1 MHLTRE
7 LFVQNITY
15 HIKKQHILNQV
26 SMAIKRGE
34 IVGLLGP
41 NGAGKTSLF
50 QIISGLVMGHQGHIK
65 LDNHLITY
73 NPIHHRAQ
81 QGIAYLPQDTSI
93 FRGLSVE
100 KNIWAALE
108 SLKHHSYESRREKL
122 DTLLKKFNLLHLRN
136 RQATLLSG
144 GECRRVEIARCLAL
158 DPNFILLD
166 EPFTGLDPMAIQSTK
181 NQIRLLAK
189 DNIGIL
195 ITDHNVS
202 DTLNICDK
210 IYILHQGRILTQGKP
225 DEITQHPLVRKIYLG
240 TT

>member
-1 MHLTRE
+1 MHVTSE
-7 LFVQNITY
+7 LVVQNISY
-15 HIKKQHILNQV
+15 HIKKQHILDQV
-26 SMAIKRGE
+26 SIDIKRGE

-50 QIISGLVMGHQGHIK
+50 RIISGLIMQHQGHIK
-65 LDNHLITY
+65 LNDLNITH

-81 QGIAYLPQDTSI
+81 QGIAYLPQDISI

-108 SLKHHSYESRREKL
+108 CLKHCSHQTKREKL
-122 DTLLKKFNLLHLRN
+122 DTLLKQFNLLNLRN
-136 RQATLLSG
+136 RQASVLSG

-158 DPNFILLD
+158 NPNFILLD

-181 NQIRLLAK
+181 HQIRLLAN
-189 DNIGIL
+189 DNIGVL

-210 IYILHQGRILTQGKP
+210 IYILHQGRILTQGNP
-225 DEITQHPLVRKIYLG
+225 DQIIQHPLVRKIYLG
-240 TT
+240 IT